1 MTATDQAI
9 ELARAA
15 AQAAADKQASDVLAF
30 DVSEQLAITDVFV
43 LCSASNQPQMNAVKD
58 AVEEALLD
66 LGAKTIRREGQ
77 RESRWILMD
86 YGDIVVHIQHTE
98 ERAFYALERLWSD
111 CPTID
116 LQLA

>member
-1 MTATDQAI
+1 MTATDRAI
-9 ELARAA
+9 ELTRAA
-15 AQAAADKQASDVLAF
+15 AAAAADKQAADIIAF
-30 DVSEQLAITDVFV
+30 DVSEQLAITDVFL

-58 AVEEALLD
+58 AIEERLLEI
-66 LGAKTIRREGQ
+66 GAKTIRREGQ

-86 YGDIVVHIQHTE
+86 YGDIVVHVQHAE

-116 LQLA
+116 LKLP